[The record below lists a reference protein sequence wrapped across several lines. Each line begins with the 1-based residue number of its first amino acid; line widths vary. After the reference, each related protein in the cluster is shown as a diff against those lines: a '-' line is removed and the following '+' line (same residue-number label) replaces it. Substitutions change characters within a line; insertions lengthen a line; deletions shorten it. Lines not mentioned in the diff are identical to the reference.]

1 MLSLAL
7 NIVTGSLLLY
17 FGIQLFRYSIKK
29 YKASEMTSVDTIPY
43 INIPFAIFLILMGVI
58 FIVQLGDVQNLI
70 FGK

>member
-1 MLSLAL
+1 MLSIAL

-29 YKASEMTSVDTIPY
+29 YKVSEMTSVHTIPY